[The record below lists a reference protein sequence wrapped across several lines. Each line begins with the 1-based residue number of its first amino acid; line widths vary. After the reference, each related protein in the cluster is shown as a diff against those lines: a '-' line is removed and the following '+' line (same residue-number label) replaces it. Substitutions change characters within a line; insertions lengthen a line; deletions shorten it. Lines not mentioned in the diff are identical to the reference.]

1 MEHGTPAMVVAFRPQ
16 EEVNSSFEALLD
28 RLQPKLRSVLAR
40 FRIPLEDAEDLLQQS
55 YLAYL
60 YKQDTVRDPEA
71 WLVGTLR
78 NRCLMYWRGRR
89 RRLYEAVDTAIL
101 ESLAEPRRPTQE
113 VQDLCRDVEGL
124 ISQLPDRC
132 RSVLDLRYRLGL
144 EPSETADRL
153 GYQSSSIYKITGRCL
168 AALTRLM
175 ISTGLVNEDSKDA

>member
-1 MEHGTPAMVVAFRPQ
+1 MVVALHPQ
-16 EEVNSSFEALLD
+16 EQVDSSFETLLE

-55 YLAYL
+55 YLAYM
-60 YKQDTVRDPEA
+60 YKQDTVRDAEA

-78 NRCLMYWRGRR
+78 NRCLMYWRTRR

-101 ESLAEPRRPTQE
+101 ESVAEPRRPKQD

-132 RSVLDLRYRLGL
+132 RSVLNLRYRIGL
-144 EPSETADRL
+144 EPNEAAERL
-153 GYQSSSIYKITGRCL
+153 GYQSSSIYKITDRCL

-175 ISTGLVNEDSKDA
+175 ISNGLINDGADHA